1 MRYIIFMVSILSIFN
16 SNIANAYENKFDLIC
31 KVTKDKVIG
40 LPSDGKK
47 LAPYE
52 IGFETRISYD
62 LVNYEFLGS
71 GESGFIKEVNYNE
84 IIIYNDK
91 NIVTSPEGDNFFK
104 RIWRINLKNGKST
117 EKFIYFNNSKG
128 SKITGTIE
136 TESNCEFAPFT
147 EF

>member
-104 RIWRINLKNGKST
+104 RICRINLKNGKS
-117 EKFIYFNNSKG
+117 N
-128 SKITGTIE
+128 
-136 TESNCEFAPFT
+136 
-147 EF
+147 